1 MKSSHLAI
9 DLNKRYTKSE
19 LLELEPLDLLDL
31 LTARMKVHIPD
42 QITSENQIQAAT
54 ELSKAMQYE
63 TYLSEIADRAD
74 LYKRKF
80 KIAGDKDN
88 SNLMQMRENVL
99 KGHASRMKRS
109 YDAISRL
116 FTIKN
121 QELQEM
127 KLLGLTS

>member
-1 MKSSHLAI
+1 MAI

-31 LTARMKVHIPD
+31 LTARMKVPIPD

>member
-1 MKSSHLAI
+1 MAI

-63 TYLSEIADRAD
+63 TYLSEIADSINVN
-74 LYKRKF
+74 LKSQVI
-80 KIAGDKDN
+80 KI
-88 SNLMQMRENVL
+88 
-99 KGHASRMKRS
+99 
-109 YDAISRL
+109 IP
-116 FTIKN
+116 I
-121 QELQEM
+121 
-127 KLLGLTS
+127 

>member
-1 MKSSHLAI
+1 MTI
-9 DLNKRYTKSE
+9 DLNKRYTKRE
-19 LLELEPLDLLDL
+19 LLDLEPLDLLDL

-42 QITSENQIQAAT
+42 QITSENQVQAAT

>member
-1 MKSSHLAI
+1 MVI

-42 QITSENQIQAAT
+42 QITSENQVQAAT

-80 KIAGDKDN
+80 KIAGDN

>member
-1 MKSSHLAI
+1 MAI

-99 KGHASRMKRS
+99 IGHASRMKRS

>member
-1 MKSSHLAI
+1 MAI

-88 SNLMQMRENVL
+88 SNLMQMRESVL

>member
-1 MKSSHLAI
+1 MAI

-42 QITSENQIQAAT
+42 QITSENQVQAAT